1 MAVSLEQYLKNES
14 TVKQARSRSTKA
26 KAALTNAQRAAAGVP
41 ASAGA
46 TVVQQTKDALALAQA
61 AFNEAEQARLTA
73 ENAATNFY
81 NTNRASI
88 DQKALQAT
96 RSTDEGRLKD
106 ALKDR
111 DALAGAG
118 QDTSLIDS
126 RIDDLNQKIAGTGK
140 YAPKAEVVTD
150 QAQGKGETKVTYR
163 DYVTEATNVPGALK
177 ALSDPERLDLA
188 TKLNAAGFKAPATG
202 VYNDQLRDAYQQAIL
217 ANQGRSQE
225 WKEEIP
231 FNKFL
236 DLKKIETNAIK
247 GLGGGATTTVS
258 ISSPTEAAG
267 YINQVFQSLL
277 GRYATPEEIKKLT
290 PRLNKAEKDNPSKTI
305 NGVSTGGIDR
315 GQFLTEIILSTPEY
329 KQRKESKQSTIRQDL
344 ANTATAKA
352 NGLDLDK
359 NFGASVEDWVKRIES
374 GEKAD
379 SFKQLIRSTAKL
391 GLPDK
396 VGALLDQ
403 GIDLETVFSPYKNAM
418 ATTLEINPAT
428 ISLSDPTLRAAI
440 GPDKEMSL
448 YEFQKALRKDAR
460 WQYTNNAIEDV
471 FQSVGK
477 VFQDFGFQG

>member
-14 TVKQARSRSTKA
+14 TVKQARSKAAKA
-26 KAALTNAQRAAAGVP
+26 KAALANAQRAAAGVP

-46 TVVQQTKDALALAQA
+46 EVSKQVKDALATAQA
-61 AFNEAEQARLTA
+61 LFNEAEQSRLTA
-73 ENAATNFY
+73 EATATSFY

-88 DQKALQAT
+88 DQKALQET
-96 RSTDEGRLKD
+96 KSTDEARLKD
-106 ALKDR
+106 AIKDR
-111 DALAGAG
+111 EALARAG
-118 QDTSLIDS
+118 QDVSLIDS
-126 RIDDLNQKIAGTGK
+126 KINDLNQKITNTGK
-140 YAPKAEVVTD
+140 YAPQQEGTTTATQAEGKA
-150 QAQGKGETKVTYR
+150 KVTFR
-163 DYVTEATNVPGALK
+163 DYATEATNVPTALK
-177 ALSDPERLDLA
+177 KLSDAERLDLA
-188 TKLNAAGFKAPATG
+188 NKLNAAGFKAPTTG

-217 ANQGRSQE
+217 SNQARSQE
-225 WKEEIP
+225 WQEEID
-231 FNKFL
+231 FGKFL

-258 ISSPTEAAG
+258 ISSPSEAAG

-290 PRLNKAEKDNPSKTI
+290 PKLNKAEKDNPSKTV

-315 GQFLTEIILSTPEY
+315 GQFLTDIILATPEY
-329 KQRKESKQSTIRQDL
+329 KQRKESKQGTIRQDL
-344 ANTATAKA
+344 ANTAKA

-359 NFGASVEDWVKRIES
+359 NFGSSVEGWVKRIES

-379 SFKQLIRSTAKL
+379 AFKQLIRNTAKL

-403 GIDLETVFSPYKNAM
+403 GVDLETVFSPYKNAM
-418 ATTLEINPAT
+418 AATLEINPET

-440 GPDKEMSL
+440 GPDKEMPL

-460 WQYTNNAIEDV
+460 WQYTNNAKADV
-471 FQSVGK
+471 FQGVK
-477 VFQDFGFQG
+477 EVFSNFGIMEI

>member
-46 TVVQQTKDALALAQA
+46 AVVQQTKDALALAQA

-188 TKLNAAGFKAPATG
+188 TKLNAAGFKAPTTG
-202 VYNDQLRDAYQQAIL
+202 IYNDQLRDAYQQAIL
-217 ANQGRSQE
+217 ANQARSQE

-344 ANTATAKA
+344 ANTAKA

>member
-14 TVKQARSRSTKA
+14 TVKQARSKSTKA
-26 KAALTNAQRAAAGVP
+26 KAALANAQRAATGVP

-46 TVVQQTKDALALAQA
+46 AVVQQTKDALALAQA

-111 DALAGAG
+111 DALARAG

-150 QAQGKGETKVTYR
+150 QTQGKGETKVTYR
-163 DYVTEATNVPGALK
+163 DYVTEANNVPGALK

-188 TKLNAAGFKAPATG
+188 TKLNAAGFKAPTTG
-202 VYNDQLRDAYQQAIL
+202 IYNDQLRDAYQQAIL

-277 GRYATPEEIKKLT
+277 GRYATPEEVKKLT

-344 ANTATAKA
+344 ANTAKA

-396 VGALLDQ
+396 VAALLDQ
-403 GIDLETVFSPYKNAM
+403 GVDLETVFSPYKNAM
-418 ATTLEINPAT
+418 ATTLEINPTT
-428 ISLSDPTLRAAI
+428 IALSDPTLRAAI

-460 WQYTNNAIEDV
+460 WQYTNNAREDV

-477 VFQDFGFQG
+477 VLQDFGFQG

>member
-1 MAVSLEQYLKNES
+1 MAVSLEQYLKDES
-14 TVKQARSRSTKA
+14 TVKQARSKSAKA
-26 KAALTNAQRAAAGVP
+26 KAALANAQRAAAGVP

-46 TVVQQTKDALALAQA
+46 TVAQQAKDALALAQA
-61 AFNEAEQARLTA
+61 AFNEAEQARLAA
-73 ENAATNFY
+73 ENAATNYY

-96 RSTDEGRLKD
+96 KSTDEARLKD
-106 ALKDR
+106 AIKDR
-111 DALAGAG
+111 DSLARAG

-126 RIDDLNQKIAGTGK
+126 KIDDLNQKIAGTGK
-140 YAPKAEVVTD
+140 YAPKAEVVSD
-150 QAQGKGETKVTYR
+150 QAQGKTETKVTYR
-163 DYVTEATNVPGALK
+163 DYVTEATNVPEALK
-177 ALSDPERLDLA
+177 KLSDPERLDLA

-202 VYNDQLRDAYQQAIL
+202 IYNDQLRDAYQQAIL

-236 DLKKIETNAIK
+236 DLKKIETSAIK

-290 PRLNKAEKDNPSKTI
+290 PKLNKAEKDNPSKTI

-315 GQFLTEIILSTPEY
+315 GQFLTEIILATPEY
-329 KQRKESKQSTIRQDL
+329 KQRKESKQGTIRQDL
-344 ANTATAKA
+344 ANTARA
-352 NGLDLDK
+352 NGLDLDRDFSA
-359 NFGASVEDWVKRIES
+359 NVGDWVKRIES

-379 SFKQLIRSTAKL
+379 AFKQLIRSNAKL

-396 VGALLDQ
+396 VAALLDQ
-403 GIDLETVFSPYKNAM
+403 GIDLETVFSPYKNTM

-460 WQYTNNAIEDV
+460 WQYTNNAREDV

-477 VFQDFGFQG
+477 VLQDFGFQG

>member
-188 TKLNAAGFKAPATG
+188 TKLNAAGFKAPTTG
-202 VYNDQLRDAYQQAIL
+202 IYNDQLRDAYQQAIL
-217 ANQGRSQE
+217 ANQARSQE

-344 ANTATAKA
+344 ANTAKA

-448 YEFQKALRKDAR
+448 YEFQKALRKDVR

>member
-1 MAVSLEQYLKNES
+1 
-14 TVKQARSRSTKA
+14 
-26 KAALTNAQRAAAGVP
+26 
-41 ASAGA
+41 
-46 TVVQQTKDALALAQA
+46 
-61 AFNEAEQARLTA
+61 
-73 ENAATNFY
+73 
-81 NTNRASI
+81 
-88 DQKALQAT
+88 
-96 RSTDEGRLKD
+96 
-106 ALKDR
+106 
-111 DALAGAG
+111 
-118 QDTSLIDS
+118 
-126 RIDDLNQKIAGTGK
+126 
-140 YAPKAEVVTD
+140 
-150 QAQGKGETKVTYR
+150 
-163 DYVTEATNVPGALK
+163 
-177 ALSDPERLDLA
+177 
-188 TKLNAAGFKAPATG
+188 
-202 VYNDQLRDAYQQAIL
+202 
-217 ANQGRSQE
+217 
-225 WKEEIP
+225 
-231 FNKFL
+231 
-236 DLKKIETNAIK
+236 
-247 GLGGGATTTVS
+247 
-258 ISSPTEAAG
+258 
-267 YINQVFQSLL
+267 L

-344 ANTATAKA
+344 ANTAKA

>member
-14 TVKQARSRSTKA
+14 TVKQARTKAAKA
-26 KAALTNAQRAAAGVP
+26 KAALANAQKAAAGVP

-46 TVVQQTKDALALAQA
+46 AVSKQVKDALATAQTL
-61 AFNEAEQARLTA
+61 FNEAEQSRITA
-73 ENAATNFY
+73 EATATSFY

-88 DQKALQAT
+88 DQKALQET
-96 RSTDEGRLKD
+96 KSTDEARLKD
-106 ALKDR
+106 AIKDR
-111 DALAGAG
+111 EALARAG
-118 QDTSLIDS
+118 QDVSLIDS
-126 RIDDLNQKIAGTGK
+126 KIDDLNQKITNTGK
-140 YAPKAEVVTD
+140 YAPKLEGTTTATQAE
-150 QAQGKGETKVTYR
+150 GKPKVTFR
-163 DYVTEATNVPGALK
+163 DYVTEATNVPAALK
-177 ALSDPERLDLA
+177 KLSDAERLDLA
-188 TKLNAAGFKAPATG
+188 NRLKAAGFKAPATG

-217 ANQGRSQE
+217 ANQARSQE
-225 WKEEIP
+225 WQEEID
-231 FNKFL
+231 FGKFL

-290 PRLNKAEKDNPSKTI
+290 PKLNKAEKDNPSKTV

-315 GQFLTEIILSTPEY
+315 GQFLTDIILTTPEY

-344 ANTATAKA
+344 ANTAKA

-359 NFGASVEDWVKRIES
+359 DFSGNVEDWVKRIES

-379 SFKQLIRSTAKL
+379 AFKQLIRNNAKL

-396 VGALLDQ
+396 VAALLDQ
-403 GIDLETVFSPYKNAM
+403 GIDLQTVFSPYKNAM
-418 ATTLEINPAT
+418 ATTLEINPET

-448 YEFQKALRKDAR
+448 YDFQRALRKDAR
-460 WQYTNNAIEDV
+460 WQYTNNAREDV
-471 FQSVGK
+471 FQSVNK
-477 VFQDFGFQG
+477 VLQDFGFQG

>member
-1 MAVSLEQYLKNES
+1 MAVSLEQYLKDES
-14 TVKQARSRSTKA
+14 TVKQARSRSAKA

-46 TVVQQTKDALALAQA
+46 TVAQQTKDALALAQA

-111 DALAGAG
+111 DALARAG

-163 DYVTEATNVPGALK
+163 DYVTEANNVPGALK

-188 TKLNAAGFKAPATG
+188 TKLNAAGFKAPTTG
-202 VYNDQLRDAYQQAIL
+202 IYNDQLRDAYQQAIL

-277 GRYATPEEIKKLT
+277 GRYATPEEVKKLT

-344 ANTATAKA
+344 ANTAKA
-352 NGLDLDK
+352 NGLDLDRDFSA
-359 NFGASVEDWVKRIES
+359 NVGDWVKRIES

-379 SFKQLIRSTAKL
+379 AFKQLIRSNAKL

-396 VGALLDQ
+396 VAALLDQ
-403 GIDLETVFSPYKNAM
+403 GIDLETVFSPYKNTM

-460 WQYTNNAIEDV
+460 WQYTNNAREDV

-477 VFQDFGFQG
+477 VLQDFGFQG

>member
-188 TKLNAAGFKAPATG
+188 TKLNAAGFKAPTTG
-202 VYNDQLRDAYQQAIL
+202 IYNDQLRDAYQQAIL
-217 ANQGRSQE
+217 ANQARSQE

-344 ANTATAKA
+344 ANTAKA

>member
-46 TVVQQTKDALALAQA
+46 TVAQQAKDALALAQA

-111 DALAGAG
+111 NALAKAG

-140 YAPKAEVVTD
+140 YAPKAEVATD

-188 TKLNAAGFKAPATG
+188 TKLNAAGFKAPTTG
-202 VYNDQLRDAYQQAIL
+202 IYNDQLRDAYQQAIL
-217 ANQGRSQE
+217 ANQARSQE

-290 PRLNKAEKDNPSKTI
+290 PKLNKAEKDNPSKTI

-315 GQFLTEIILSTPEY
+315 GQFLTEIILATPEY

-344 ANTATAKA
+344 ANTAKA

-448 YEFQKALRKDAR
+448 YEFQKALRKDVR